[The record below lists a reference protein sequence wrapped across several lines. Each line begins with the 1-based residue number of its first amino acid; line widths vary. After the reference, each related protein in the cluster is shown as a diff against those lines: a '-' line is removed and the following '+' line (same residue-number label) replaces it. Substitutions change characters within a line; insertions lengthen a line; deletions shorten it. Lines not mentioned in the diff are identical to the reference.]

1 MTKKQLTE
9 EPMTEDLTN
18 ETDERDTA
26 PVSNETPETG
36 EQERHLEKMS
46 LPDAP
51 AEPADEGVT
60 GEDVTVDTSYVE
72 DEAEDA
78 TEGVTT
84 TDTPEDDAETFPREY
99 VEKLRK
105 EAADARVKAKRADD
119 LAARLHTAL
128 VAATGRLADPS
139 DLPFDDA
146 HLEDADALNAAV
158 DALLAR
164 KPHLA
169 SRRPVGSIG
178 QGATSPAD
186 RVSLAGILRHNAI

>member
-9 EPMTEDLTN
+9 EPMTEEQMT

-26 PVSNETPETG
+26 GVGNPTPETVT
-36 EQERHLEKMS
+36 
-46 LPDAP
+46 
-51 AEPADEGVT
+51 EGVT
-60 GEDVTVDTSYVE
+60 GEDVTVDTSYVAGE
-72 DEAEDA
+72 DEAEDV
-78 TEGVTT
+78 EGV
-84 TDTPEDDAETFPREY
+84 DVDGSDDPSDAETFPREY

-105 EAADARVKAKRADD
+105 ENADARVKAKRADD

-178 QGATSPAD
+178 QGATAPAD
-186 RVSLAGILRHNAI
+186 SVSLAGILRHNAQ

>member
-9 EPMTEDLTN
+9 ETVTEELTN
-18 ETDERDTA
+18 ETDTNEQDVHNADT
-26 PVSNETPETG
+26 
-36 EQERHLEKMS
+36 
-46 LPDAP
+46 
-51 AEPADEGVT
+51 
-60 GEDVTVDTSYVE
+60 
-72 DEAEDA
+72 

-84 TDTPEDDAETFPREY
+84 SDTTEDVATTDAPEDDAETFPREY

-105 EAADARVKAKRADD
+105 ENADARVKAKRADD

-178 QGATSPAD
+178 QGATAPAD
-186 RVSLAGILRHNAI
+186 SVSLAGILRHNAR

>member
-1 MTKKQLTE
+1 MTDTAAE
-9 EPMTEDLTN
+9 N
-18 ETDERDTA
+18 ELVERDT
-26 PVSNETPETG
+26 
-36 EQERHLEKMS
+36 EREEIS
-46 LPDAP
+46 SP
-51 AEPADEGVT
+51 EPADERKARDPKYLGRHEAEGDAPDGVT
-60 GEDVTVDTSYVE
+60 TSDVI
-72 DEAEDA
+72 EDA

-84 TDTPEDDAETFPREY
+84 TDAPEDDAETFPREY

-105 EAADARVKAKRADD
+105 ENADARVKAKRADD
-119 LAARLHTAL
+119 LAERLHTAL

-169 SRRPVGSIG
+169 SRRPVGAIG

-186 RVSLAGILRHNAI
+186 RVSLAGILRSNAF

>member
-9 EPMTEDLTN
+9 EPMTEDLTT
-18 ETDERDTA
+18 ETDT
-26 PVSNETPETG
+26 NEQDVHNVDTG
-36 EQERHLEKMS
+36 EVID
-46 LPDAP
+46 LPSDSGKVVATTDAP
-51 AEPADEGVT
+51 D
-60 GEDVTVDTSYVE
+60 E
-72 DEAEDA
+72 DERGDVD
-78 TEGVTT
+78 GS
-84 TDTPEDDAETFPREY
+84 DDPSDAETFPREY

-158 DALLAR
+158 DELLAR

-186 RVSLAGILRHNAI
+186 SVSLAGILRHNAF

>member
-9 EPMTEDLTN
+9 EPMTEEPMTEELIT

-26 PVSNETPETG
+26 GVPDGTPET
-36 EQERHLEKMS
+36 
-46 LPDAP
+46 
-51 AEPADEGVT
+51 VT
-60 GEDVTVDTSYVE
+60 EDV
-72 DEAEDA
+72 A
-78 TEGVTT
+78 T
-84 TDTPEDDAETFPREY
+84 TDALEDDAETFPREY

-178 QGATSPAD
+178 QGATAPAD
-186 RVSLAGILRHNAI
+186 SVSLAGILRHNAR

>member
-9 EPMTEDLTN
+9 EPMTEDLTT

-26 PVSNETPETG
+26 GGRNLPPEIVT
-36 EQERHLEKMS
+36 E
-46 LPDAP
+46 DAP
-51 AEPADEGVT
+51 
-60 GEDVTVDTSYVE
+60 EDVAAAD
-72 DEAEDA
+72 APEDA
-78 TEGVTT
+78 TEDVEGV
-84 TDTPEDDAETFPREY
+84 DVDGSDDPSDAETFPREY

-178 QGATSPAD
+178 QGATAPAD
-186 RVSLAGILRHNAI
+186 SVSLAGILRHNAF

>member
-1 MTKKQLTE
+1 MDTTGDE
-9 EPMTEDLTN
+9 EGTQN
-18 ETDERDTA
+18 AR
-26 PVSNETPETG
+26 TP
-36 EQERHLEKMS
+36 
-46 LPDAP
+46 
-51 AEPADEGVT
+51 
-60 GEDVTVDTSYVE
+60 
-72 DEAEDA
+72 
-78 TEGVTT
+78 EGVTT
-84 TDTPEDDAETFPREY
+84 TDTLEDERAEGEGSDDPSGDETFPREY

-105 EAADARVKAKRADD
+105 ENADARVKAKRADD

-178 QGATSPAD
+178 QGATAPAD
-186 RVSLAGILRHNAI
+186 SVSLAGILRHNAQ

>member
-9 EPMTEDLTN
+9 EPMTEELTT

-36 EQERHLEKMS
+36 
-46 LPDAP
+46 A
-51 AEPADEGVT
+51 
-60 GEDVTVDTSYVE
+60 
-72 DEAEDA
+72 
-78 TEGVTT
+78 EGVTT
-84 TDTPEDDAETFPREY
+84 TDTLDDERAEDEATEDDAEDTTGGDAETFPREY

-139 DLPFDDA
+139 DLEFDDA

-169 SRRPVGSIG
+169 SRRPIGSIG
-178 QGATSPAD
+178 QGATAPAD
-186 RVSLAGILRHNAI
+186 SVSLAGILRHNAS

>member
-1 MTKKQLTE
+1 VTDTAAE
-9 EPMTEDLTN
+9 N
-18 ETDERDTA
+18 ELVERDT
-26 PVSNETPETG
+26 
-36 EQERHLEKMS
+36 EREEIS
-46 LPDAP
+46 SP
-51 AEPADEGVT
+51 EPADERKARDPKYLGRH
-60 GEDVTVDTSYVE
+60 
-72 DEAEDA
+72 EAEGDA
-78 TEGVTT
+78 PDGVTT
-84 TDTPEDDAETFPREY
+84 SDVIDLSSDSGKVVATTDAPEDDAETFPREY

-105 EAADARVKAKRADD
+105 ENADARVKAKRADD

-186 RVSLAGILRHNAI
+186 SVSLAGILRHNAF

>member
-1 MTKKQLTE
+1 MTE
-9 EPMTEDLTN
+9 ELMT

-26 PVSNETPETG
+26 HVSNETPETAD
-36 EQERHLEKMS
+36 ERKARDPKYLGRHQAEG
-46 LPDAP
+46 DAP
-51 AEPADEGVT
+51 
-60 GEDVTVDTSYVE
+60 EDV
-72 DEAEDA
+72 A
-78 TEGVTT
+78 T
-84 TDTPEDDAETFPREY
+84 TDAPEDDAETFPREY

-105 EAADARVKAKRADD
+105 ENADARVKAKRADD

-178 QGATSPAD
+178 QGATCLLYTSDAAD
-186 RVSLAGILRHNAI
+186 G

>member
-9 EPMTEDLTN
+9 EPMTEDLTT

-26 PVSNETPETG
+26 PVSNETPET
-36 EQERHLEKMS
+36 
-46 LPDAP
+46 
-51 AEPADEGVT
+51 
-60 GEDVTVDTSYVE
+60 
-72 DEAEDA
+72 A

-84 TDTPEDDAETFPREY
+84 TDTLEDEPAEGGDDPTEDTTEDDADAEAETFPREY